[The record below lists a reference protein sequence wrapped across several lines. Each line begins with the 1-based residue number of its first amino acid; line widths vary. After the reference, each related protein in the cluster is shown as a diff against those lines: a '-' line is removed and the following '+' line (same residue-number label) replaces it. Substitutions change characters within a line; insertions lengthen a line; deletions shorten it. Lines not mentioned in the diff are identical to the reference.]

1 MASFEELEKQFNTL
15 RDIAINEGTYIL
27 PDKLAAIRVALN
39 KAIAN
44 AVETMSSEE
53 VDKLNSLYFRT
64 NAYYKQETKNIEGL
78 SSSSYYRELK
88 AAEIK
93 LTAVEELRAQFQAF
107 LDKKDVYP
115 TYVIPPAEL
124 AAIRV
129 AINKATENA
138 VETGGS
144 EEELEKL
151 DFLYSQTNAY
161 YKGEMKKGTR
171 VDSINY
177 YQALQAAENKIS
189 IDVPEPTVAE
199 GRVANFEELR
209 DQFQALLNKKDVTPT
224 YVIPPAELAAIRVA
238 INKATENAEGREE
251 ELEKL
256 ESLYGQTKAYYK
268 EELNKGTRVG
278 SMNYYQALIAEENKI
293 NTDVPEPTATATVTD
308 HFDDGSALLAHDEVV
323 NDEVVNDEVAF
334 NEVEMHSDVLNAEN
348 HQFHNFFLEV
358 FDHTFKRAYDNA
370 VNDAVSIGKYSP
382 ELANKY
388 ANEYANEYAS
398 EYASAYANAMRDLTS
413 EPNLSYQG
421 ASEDASAYAEAFV
434 NARLDNETELDA
446 HLDAC
451 KKCNLDLPLTE
462 QLQREETEFRRI
474 NRISEPLAVMSP
486 MTSGPVA
493 SNLPSVRG
501 EVHAGEYK
509 QRYSDQKT
517 AHDARN
523 MEETSEPDDLLN
535 PLSNRKWP

>member
-1 MASFEELEKQFNTL
+1 
-15 RDIAINEGTYIL
+15 
-27 PDKLAAIRVALN
+27 
-39 KAIAN
+39 
-44 AVETMSSEE
+44 
-53 VDKLNSLYFRT
+53 
-64 NAYYKQETKNIEGL
+64 
-78 SSSSYYRELK
+78 
-88 AAEIK
+88 
-93 LTAVEELRAQFQAF
+93 
-107 LDKKDVYP
+107 
-115 TYVIPPAEL
+115 
-124 AAIRV
+124 
-129 AINKATENA
+129 
-138 VETGGS
+138 
-144 EEELEKL
+144 
-151 DFLYSQTNAY
+151 
-161 YKGEMKKGTR
+161 
-171 VDSINY
+171 
-177 YQALQAAENKIS
+177 
-189 IDVPEPTVAE
+189 
-199 GRVANFEELR
+199 
-209 DQFQALLNKKDVTPT
+209 
-224 YVIPPAELAAIRVA
+224 
-238 INKATENAEGREE
+238 
-251 ELEKL
+251 
-256 ESLYGQTKAYYK
+256 
-268 EELNKGTRVG
+268 
-278 SMNYYQALIAEENKI
+278 MNYYQALIAEENKI